1 MASQEGIHLNMG
13 HVTSAIPE
21 MSVAD
26 IRKGLQRLR
35 LAWEKRGPDTP
46 LFLSDPLIRGMS
58 MEEFAMRLIL
68 GQHLKRH
75 AKSLLQRAAAVSNSE
90 AARRTREEAAA
101 VAAAAVAA
109 PDVDDGGMDMEDST
123 GGEGDCGPCAGRG
136 EGGAAG
142 APGDAFG
149 DGLLTIR
156 GEDGSYPGAERVTL
170 YVLTRT
176 R

>member
-1 MASQEGIHLNMG
+1 MG

-35 LAWEKRGPDTP
+35 LAWDKRGPETP

-75 AKSLLQRAAAVSNSE
+75 AKSLLQRAAAASNNE
-90 AARRTREEAAA
+90 AARLTREEAMGGVIHAA
-101 VAAAAVAA
+101 SGSGTA
-109 PDVDDGGMDMEDST
+109 T
-123 GGEGDCGPCAGRG
+123 GGPVLAAGTCFPRTADDDYDMDSQAG
-136 EGGAAG
+136 GGAG
-142 APGDAFG
+142 ADDYA

-156 GEDGSYPGAERVTL
+156 GEDTSDPGSERVTL